1 MVTHFPKDLVA
12 RHPHD
17 GHTPTVS
24 CSPTIPGMVITFL
37 STVTHHLQG
46 GQLDFEFDSSA
57 SQLVNLIASLTQ
69 LASPIVQL
77 PVKLVYSLF

>member
-1 MVTHFPKDLVA
+1 
-12 RHPHD
+12 
-17 GHTPTVS
+17 
-24 CSPTIPGMVITFL
+24 MVITFL

-69 LASPIVQL
+69 LASLIVQL